1 MKKGSVLVLGGAGYI
16 GTHTVVELVGA
27 GYGAVIAD
35 SLSNSEA
42 SAVEGVRRITGVDVP
57 FEQVDACDEKA
68 LRGLFERY
76 SFDAAIHF
84 AAFKAVGESVQKP
97 LLYYRN
103 NLTSFMNLCSL
114 MREFGRPGI
123 LFSSSATVYGEA
135 DVLPVTERSPRMPAA
150 SPYGK
155 TKQVAEDILHDCCA
169 AYAGMRG
176 IALRYFNPIGAH
188 PSALIG
194 DRRIWCLTSRR
205 RPPASALVFRF
216 SVTTTIRPMAHV
228 CATISMWS
236 TWPGRMWRLWNVW
249 RRGA

>member
-84 AAFKAVGESVQKP
+84 AAFKAVGESVDDP
-97 LLYYRN
+97 LKYYCN

-135 DVLPVTERSPRMPAA
+135 GVLRPNGRRACPR
-150 SPYGK
+150 
-155 TKQVAEDILHDCCA
+155 
-169 AYAGMRG
+169 
-176 IALRYFNPIGAH
+176 LRPTAK
-188 PSALIG
+188 P
-194 DRRIWCLTSRR
+194 SRR
-205 RPPASALVFRF
+205 PRISCTTAVRPTPACGASRCAI
-216 SVTTTIRPMAHV
+216 STPSGPIRRP
-228 CATISMWS
+228 
-236 TWPGRMWRLWNVW
+236 
-249 RRGA
+249 